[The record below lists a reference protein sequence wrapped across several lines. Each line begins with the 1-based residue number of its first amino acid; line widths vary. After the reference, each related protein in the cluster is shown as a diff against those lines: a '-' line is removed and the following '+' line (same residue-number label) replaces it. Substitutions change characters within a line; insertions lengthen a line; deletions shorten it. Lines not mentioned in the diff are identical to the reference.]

1 MRVLQ
6 GWGAGDGG
14 RGGGE
19 VPPRGLVSGHGAAVR
34 SPALGQK
41 RSSMIFFFT
50 SVFASVRASARTERV
65 RSGFNCRPSG
75 KQAPWTVG
83 HGLIFSLSYISF

>member
-41 RSSMIFFFT
+41 RSSMIFFFYF
-50 SVFASVRASARTERV
+50 SVCFSACKCKDRESERAVFVSDCRRCRAAWTCGRVVPISVV
-65 RSGFNCRPSG
+65 ND
-75 KQAPWTVG
+75 
-83 HGLIFSLSYISF
+83 Y